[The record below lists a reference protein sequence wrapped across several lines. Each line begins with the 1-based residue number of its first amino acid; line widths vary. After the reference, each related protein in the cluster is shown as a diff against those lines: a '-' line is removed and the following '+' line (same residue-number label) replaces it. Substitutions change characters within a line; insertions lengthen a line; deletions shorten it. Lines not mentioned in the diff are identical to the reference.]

1 MGARYVFLTLFFRQ
15 LITFYYYIGCNKMY
29 YYHDICQN
37 VSFLSFR
44 CESESTSH
52 WHLVHPRAKS
62 PTLQPYAFGIEPG
75 YYRALNLVHHYF
87 CTIKF
92 PLPKHSPLVSDSF
105 HQLWQNSKY
114 HDFILKFLKT
124 GLQYH
129 IAGEVGQT
137 TRLSKMVLTP
147 QAPGSGTC
155 SFFNL
160 SPSTY
165 ALLPAFAS
173 KSFVAIAASPAALF
187 AVEKLYPELR
197 NVSTKA
203 ERGST
208 RVRDGG
214 RARVYVYNL
223 VRAELS
229 ASPHTC
235 GVTLPPFNALA
246 WRPCA
251 KAEKKILA
259 SM

>member
-1 MGARYVFLTLFFRQ
+1 
-15 LITFYYYIGCNKMY
+15 
-29 YYHDICQN
+29 
-37 VSFLSFR
+37 
-44 CESESTSH
+44 
-52 WHLVHPRAKS
+52 
-62 PTLQPYAFGIEPG
+62 
-75 YYRALNLVHHYF
+75 
-87 CTIKF
+87 
-92 PLPKHSPLVSDSF
+92 
-105 HQLWQNSKY
+105 
-114 HDFILKFLKT
+114 
-124 GLQYH
+124 
-129 IAGEVGQT
+129 
-137 TRLSKMVLTP
+137 MVLTP
-147 QAPGSGTC
+147 HAPGSGTC

-229 ASPHTC
+229 ACPHTC
-235 GVTLPPFNALA
+235 GDTLPLFNALA

-251 KAEKKILA
+251 KAEKKILK
-259 SM
+259 SL